1 MKMFN
6 LMARKYMSDQVE
18 IFNILDIPIIITK
31 DNGLILQNKP
41 NSVMLDGNSVMI
53 GSDTGLFID
62 DLIELSDGS
71 LWFINYYKGFKAYS
85 IEGRDVKRI
94 SEIPEY
100 KLVKHYSGYVKR
112 ILTPKF
118 RLSGIVF
125 IIKDI
130 LYKTPNNYLMTRS
143 VIGEITEDTIQQ
155 KAHVS
160 LNGKKLFLNQD
171 GLEIVNG
178 DLGYFTNGQF
188 KRIEE

>member
-1 MKMFN
+1 M
-6 LMARKYMSDQVE
+6 
-18 IFNILDIPIIITK
+18 
-31 DNGLILQNKP
+31 
-41 NSVMLDGNSVMI
+41 
-53 GSDTGLFID
+53 
-62 DLIELSDGS
+62 
-71 LWFINYYKGFKAYS
+71 
-85 IEGRDVKRI
+85 
-94 SEIPEY
+94 
-100 KLVKHYSGYVKR
+100 KR

-118 RLSGIVF
+118 RLSGVVF

-143 VIGEITEDTIQQ
+143 VIGEITESTIQQ

-178 DLGYFTNGQF
+178 NLGYFTNNEF

>member
-1 MKMFN
+1 MFN

-31 DNGLILQNKP
+31 DNGLILQNRP
-41 NSVMLDGNSVMI
+41 NSVMLDGSSVMI
-53 GSDTGLFID
+53 GSDTELFVD
-62 DLIELSDGS
+62 DLIELPDGS
-71 LWFINYYKGFKAYS
+71 LWFINYYKGFRAYS
-85 IEGRDVKRI
+85 IEGREVKRI
-94 SEIPEY
+94 SEISEY

-112 ILTPKF
+112 ILTTKF
-118 RLSGIVF
+118 RLSGVVF

-178 DLGYFTNGQF
+178 DLGYFTNNEF

>member
-62 DLIELSDGS
+62 DLIELPDGS

-94 SEIPEY
+94 SEVPEY

-112 ILTPKF
+112 ILTSKF
-118 RLSGIVF
+118 RLSGVVF

-171 GLEIVNG
+171 GLEMVNG
-178 DLGYFTNGQF
+178 DLGYFTNSQF
-188 KRIEE
+188 KKIEE

>member
-1 MKMFN
+1 MFN

-31 DNGLILQNKP
+31 DNGLILQNRP
-41 NSVMLDGNSVMI
+41 NSVMLDGSSVMI
-53 GSDTGLFID
+53 GSDTELFVD
-62 DLIELSDGS
+62 DLIELPDGS

-85 IEGRDVKRI
+85 IKGREVKRI

-112 ILTPKF
+112 ILTSKF
-118 RLSGIVF
+118 RLSGVVF

-171 GLEIVNG
+171 GLEMVNG
-178 DLGYFTNGQF
+178 DLGYFTNSQF
-188 KRIEE
+188 KKIEE